1 MEKKLER
8 SLKARHI
15 QLIALGGTI
24 GVGLFYGSAA
34 AIATAGPSIILTYII
49 GGIFI
54 FFILRALGEMA
65 IKNPVAGSFS
75 TYAYDYLGRLPGF
88 ITGWTY
94 WFMWI
99 ATCMAEL
106 TAIGVYMEFWF
117 PHIPQWIFVFLALA
131 TMTSIN
137 LIAVK
142 FYGEFEFWFALIK
155 ILVILAMIVTGF
167 LTIFFGVA
175 NGGIPTGFSNL
186 WKNGGVFPHGITGF
200 ALSFGIIMYAYLG
213 IEMIGTTAGEAKNP
227 ETTIPSAIDKVF
239 WRILIF
245 YVGAIFVI
253 LCMYP
258 WNKIGTMGSPFV
270 MTFDKLGIHA
280 AAGIINFVVLTA
292 ALSSCN
298 SGIYSIGRMIFSLS
312 KQGKTPSMLGELS
325 SNSIPIKAILF
336 SAAILF
342 FGVILNMFDKRKV
355 FIHII
360 SIATTG
366 ALWAWMAILLSHIK
380 FRKSMSAEE
389 LSQLKYKMPLYPFSN
404 YATLVF
410 IAVVLILMLMSPSSR
425 IAVLLTP
432 FWFIAL
438 LIIFWITEKKQKAKP
453 VTEKIV
459 IESVKNPVL

>member
-1 MEKKLER
+1 MEKESLER
-8 SLKARHI
+8 SLKERHI

-34 AIATAGPSIILTYII
+34 AIAVAGPAIILTYII

-65 IKNPVAGSFS
+65 VKNPVAGSFS
-75 TYAYDYLGRLPGF
+75 TYAYEYLGKLPGF

-94 WFMWI
+94 WFMWLT
-99 ATCMAEL
+99 TCMAEL
-106 TAIGVYMEFWF
+106 TAIGAYMTFWF
-117 PHIPQWIFVFLALA
+117 PNIPQWIFVFLSLLA
-131 TMTSIN
+131 MTSIN

-155 ILVILAMIVTGF
+155 IFVILAMIVTGF
-167 LTIFFGVA
+167 LMIFFGIA
-175 NGGIPTGFSNL
+175 NSGIPIGFSNL
-186 WKNGGVFPHGITGF
+186 WKNGGFFPYGITGF
-200 ALSFGIIMYAYLG
+200 ALSLGIIMYAYLG

-227 ETTIPSAIDKVF
+227 EKTIPSAIDKVF

-258 WNKIGTMGSPFV
+258 WDKIGTMGSPFV
-270 MTFDKLGIHA
+270 LIFDKLGIHA

-298 SGIYSIGRMIFSLS
+298 SGIYSIGRMIYSLS
-312 KQGKTPSMLGELS
+312 KQGKTPSILGTLS
-325 SNSIPIKAILF
+325 TKKVPTKAILF
-336 SAAILF
+336 SSSILLI
-342 FGVILNMFDKRKV
+342 GVILNFFDRNKV

-380 FRKSMSAEE
+380 FRKSLSAEE
-389 LSQLKYKMPLYPFSN
+389 FFKTKYRMPLYPYSN
-404 YATLVF
+404 YLTLLF
-410 IAVVLILMLMSPSSR
+410 IIFVLITMLMSPVSR

-432 FWFIAL
+432 FWFFA
-438 LIIFWITEKKQKAKP
+438 LIIIYYITEKKQKLKLIP
-453 VTEKIV
+453 EKIV
-459 IESVKNPVL
+459 IDQEPV